1 MFYLVK
7 PCLARLYLSAIQLDL
22 VCLSKINY
30 HPNNFRS
37 GFCYSLLVPIFQL
50 YIRITRNLTLFMKP
64 LFTLFHGIGE
74 NLQQI
79 EAFRG
84 RSLQFQMAVLLFL
97 FIDICL
103 ITAGII
109 QLMK

>member
-1 MFYLVK
+1 MFCLVK
-7 PCLARLYLSAIQLDL
+7 LCLARLYLSTVQLHLEDIP
-22 VCLSKINY
+22 KINY
-30 HPNNFRS
+30 RQNNLRS

-79 EAFRG
+79 EA
-84 RSLQFQMAVLLFL
+84 LFDYSRHYSACEMMDL
-97 FIDICL
+97 SWRLRCFLGCMIRF
-103 ITAGII
+103 
-109 QLMK
+109 